1 MLSKYRTEPGEQG
14 YVVIDTENG
23 KIGIFKTRQEA
34 ETAIRRRQKSDE
46 VWETSKLLVGM
57 SVNTLMQMH
66 EVDRETAKYWT
77 LRAAER
83 AE

>member
-1 MLSKYRTEPGEQG
+1 MLSKYRIEPGEQG

-23 KIGIFKTRQEA
+23 MVGAFKTRQEA
-34 ETAIRRRQKSDE
+34 EAEIRRCQQEDA

-57 SVNTLMQMH
+57 SINTLMQMH
-66 EVDRETAKYWT
+66 EVDRETARYWT
-77 LRAAER
+77 LSAAEC